1 MGGAFVSIANDKNA
15 VWYNP
20 AGIARMRRSRSRRK
34 LHIFSFPNVQASWN
48 QNGLNYIASL
58 ANGGDDEG
66 LSNILTGTSSSFG
79 TENIFADVGAFPL
92 IGFDT
97 KKKGQ
102 APIIIG
108 AYGQSKISSIVD
120 TSDLSNPD
128 TTAATQAMLEIGGLF
143 DIAYNTQSN
152 LFSIGIQVRGAKR
165 NDFEDVLSSEILLD
179 QSQLLNRL
187 RDYSN
192 STFGVALDAGM
203 LWTFADLW
211 FPTLGISIM
220 DLPISCKQNY
230 LNPFSMTRQ
239 EVCGTVYQG
248 EVKNKDALALVDP
261 MNLMVGISMTQELQ
275 GM

>member
-1 MGGAFVSIANDKNA
+1 
-15 VWYNP
+15 
-20 AGIARMRRSRSRRK
+20 
-34 LHIFSFPNVQASWN
+34 
-48 QNGLNYIASL
+48 
-58 ANGGDDEG
+58 
-66 LSNILTGTSSSFG
+66 
-79 TENIFADVGAFPL
+79 
-92 IGFDT
+92 
-97 KKKGQ
+97 
-102 APIIIG
+102 
-108 AYGQSKISSIVD
+108 
-120 TSDLSNPD
+120 
-128 TTAATQAMLEIGGLF
+128 MLEIGGLF

-152 LFSIGIQVRGAKR
+152 LFSIGLQVRGAKR

-192 STFGVALDAGM
+192 STFGAALDAGM

-211 FPTLGISIM
+211 FPTLAVSIM

-261 MNLMVGISMTQELQ
+261 MNLMVGISMTPRITRNV
-275 GM
+275 GFRVSRDA